1 MGSRTVSTTRAAA
14 LAVALLVVAG
24 GVAGCSDNTS
34 DEVIARE
41 TYCSDL
47 DALITTMSAG
57 QEFSAQTSVDDVLA
71 WSDETKAAL
80 DTAADSGEAVAAG
93 AADEMQT
100 AWSGVELVVEDLSG
114 DSIGDAYEQLSTAAL
129 DMRSTIDAQKQE
141 YCSGD

>member
-1 MGSRTVSTTRAAA
+1 
-14 LAVALLVVAG
+14 
-24 GVAGCSDNTS
+24 
-34 DEVIARE
+34 
-41 TYCSDL
+41 
-47 DALITTMSAG
+47 MSAG

-93 AADEMQT
+93 AADDMQT

-114 DSIGDAYEQLSTAAL
+114 DSIGDAYDQLSTAAL